1 MIGDILWTPPEDLRQ
16 STEVGRF
23 MEWLRDERGRDF
35 ADYEA
40 LRRWS
45 ITDLEGFWAAV
56 WDFFESP
63 RRAAAMTG
71 CWRTP

>member
-23 MEWLRDERGRDF
+23 MEWMRDERGHDF

-45 ITDLEGFWAAV
+45 VADLEGFWAAV
-56 WDFFESP
+56 
-63 RRAAAMTG
+63 
-71 CWRTP
+71 